1 MLGMAHEA
9 KWLISARG
17 DSGTQR
23 LSRVVREVR
32 EVREVYGVSWG
43 WIRAG

>member
-32 EVREVYGVSWG
+32 EVYGVSWG